1 MNSEQTL
8 KGHKNIVFCI
18 FSVLI
23 LALLLF
29 PLYWTLVTSL
39 KTEQEIF
46 QIPPTFWPNVM
57 NTKSYTAQLDRG
69 DFNMFRSFGNS
80 LLISLGATVISVV
93 LAVPA
98 SYGIAKYKFRFRK
111 GVLLTF
117 LVTQMLPV
125 SVLLTPMF
133 LMFKN
138 LHLYNTWLSA
148 ILADATI
155 GIPFSVL
162 ILKNYFASIPN
173 EMEEAAYIDG
183 CGKFGSFFRVLIPI
197 AKPGIIVCAIFSFLY
212 AWGDLAYSMTF
223 ILDQQARP
231 ITAGIYNFMEM
242 ELSDSVCH
250 CNDHSCCTDFHFH
263 AEIYHQRHDK
273 RRCKGVKA

>member
-1 MNSEQTL
+1 MNREQDL
-8 KGHKNIVFCI
+8 KGHKNVICCI
-18 FSVLI
+18 FSVVILI
-23 LALLLF
+23 VLLF

-46 QIPPTFWPNVM
+46 QIPPTLWPNVL
-57 NTKSYTAQLDRG
+57 NTKSYTAQLDHG

-133 LMFKN
+133 FDVQKHAFVQHM
-138 LHLYNTWLSA
+138 A
-148 ILADATI
+148 V
-155 GIPFSVL
+155 G
-162 ILKNYFASIPN
+162 
-173 EMEEAAYIDG
+173 
-183 CGKFGSFFRVLIPI
+183 
-197 AKPGIIVCAIFSFLY
+197 
-212 AWGDLAYSMTF
+212 
-223 ILDQQARP
+223 
-231 ITAGIYNFMEM
+231 
-242 ELSDSVCH
+242 
-250 CNDHSCCTDFHFH
+250 HSCRRNDRDPIFCIDFEKLFCLHS
-263 AEIYHQRHDK
+263 ERNGRGGLY
-273 RRCKGVKA
+273 